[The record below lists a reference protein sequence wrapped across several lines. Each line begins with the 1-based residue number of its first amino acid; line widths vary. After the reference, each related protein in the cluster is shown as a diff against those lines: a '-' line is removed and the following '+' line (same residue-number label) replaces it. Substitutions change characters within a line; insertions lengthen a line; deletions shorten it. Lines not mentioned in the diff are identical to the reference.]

1 MPDFFLRVSWRGMR
15 FKWILLSSIVLVIGL
30 VIVSSSA
37 AGACGP
43 VDFDASAETIWCDAR
58 ARIPTPP
65 PPPTH
70 PPVLVAAVKP
80 VAVTT
85 QRSGDSPANAMEVGE
100 DSQMINPNA
109 RLWYKIGSDGSHI
122 DVWMT
127 TYGQPG
133 LGFAVY
139 APNQDIYAPESK
151 PKGVGT
157 YPNTDPN
164 TLRWSGGS
172 WTQRGVWYALVTNTS
187 DKSLSFKLSSNQ
199 SLVNHNCN
207 SYWETLPSGVYVY
220 WTACN

>member
-1 MPDFFLRVSWRGMR
+1 MRLRA
-15 FKWILLSSIVLVIGL
+15 ILLSSIVLVLGIMA
-30 VIVSSSA
+30 VSSSA
-37 AGACGP
+37 VFACAP
-43 VDFDASAETIWCDAR
+43 VEFDAPADILWCDAR
-58 ARIPTPP
+58 AKFPTPP
-65 PPPTH
+65 PTPT
-70 PPVLVAAVKP
+70 PAPVLVATKLTAATIQK
-80 VAVTT
+80 
-85 QRSGDSPANAMEVGE
+85 SGDSPENAMEVGE
-100 DSQMINPNA
+100 DFQMINSNS

-139 APNQDIYAPESK
+139 APNQDLGAPETK
-151 PKGVGT
+151 PKGLGT

-199 SLVNHNCN
+199 SQVNHNCN
-207 SYWETLPSGVYVY
+207 SYWESLPSGAYVY